1 MIRIRIL
8 VARILED
15 DDGGG
20 FGGRAGSL
28 LILGCLLCLLS
39 FGLLG
44 RWFEW
49 LVVRDCPFN
58 FDDPALEKERKPKK
72 GMERGGGEGDD
83 DDDDEVM

>member
-1 MIRIRIL
+1 MVRIRIL

-20 FGGRAGSL
+20 FGGRAGSGSL

-49 LVVRDCPFN
+49 LVVVDCPFN
-58 FDDPALEKERKPKK
+58 FDDPALEKERKAK
-72 GMERGGGEGDD
+72 ERDGTGRGRG
-83 DDDDEVM
+83 